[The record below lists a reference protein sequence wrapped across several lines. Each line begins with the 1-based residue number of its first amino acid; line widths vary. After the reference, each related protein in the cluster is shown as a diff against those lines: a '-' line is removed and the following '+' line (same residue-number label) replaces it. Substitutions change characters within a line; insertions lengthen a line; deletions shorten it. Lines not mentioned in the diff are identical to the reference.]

1 MTTNKIRLPFDLFIG
16 RPASNEGEGDI
27 ALTEVMVI
35 GLVRKLLECRRQYR
49 ISG

>member
-16 RPASNEGEGDI
+16 RPASNEGERDI
-27 ALTEVMVI
+27 VQTEVMVI
-35 GLVRKLLECRRQYR
+35 GLIRELLEYRRQYG